1 MFGKN
6 KISQEEMERLREA
19 AEEDERFFSRME
31 EQKDMFDAGVAE
43 LHASYRQMKTDA
55 AQVLEN
61 IKNASLLAEENA
73 KVEASLGYSLNDY
86 RERLEAAEA
95 NQAGQIEQFQMVA
108 KEAERLV
115 DENKHFTSP
124 SKYLSELPAGL
135 RARNQAYMQFLKDM
149 TDYSKQMVVLALNAA
164 IEAGRMGDSGKQF
177 VTAAEDI
184 RTYASNY
191 DRSLQAL
198 AQELE
203 QSNQRVDE
211 LEEQVKHLVK
221 LLKSNNI
228 STARLMRAC
237 DDVLQEAKANQSD
250 ALSRE
255 AASLRAQ
262 VTILKNADEEII
274 KSEERNRMQME
285 DLMEEIRAQ
294 QAGQKEILEIVD
306 PVFQRAADR
315 RGGIITEL

>member
-1 MFGKN
+1 M
-6 KISQEEMERLREA
+6 
-19 AEEDERFFSRME
+19 
-31 EQKDMFDAGVAE
+31 
-43 LHASYRQMKTDA
+43 
-55 AQVLEN
+55 
-61 IKNASLLAEENA
+61 
-73 KVEASLGYSLNDY
+73 
-86 RERLEAAEA
+86 
-95 NQAGQIEQFQMVA
+95 
-108 KEAERLV
+108 
-115 DENKHFTSP
+115 
-124 SKYLSELPAGL
+124 
-135 RARNQAYMQFLKDM
+135 
-149 TDYSKQMVVLALNAA
+149 
-164 IEAGRMGDSGKQF
+164 
-177 VTAAEDI
+177 AAEDI
-184 RTYASNY
+184 RIYAANY

-203 QSNQRVDE
+203 QSNQRADE

-250 ALSRE
+250 ALSKE

-306 PVFQRAADR
+306 PVFQRAEDR
-315 RGGIITEL
+315 TGES

>member
-315 RGGIITEL
+315 RGES

>member
-19 AEEDERFFSRME
+19 AEEGERFFSRME
-31 EQKDMFDAGVAE
+31 EQRDMFDAGVAE
-43 LHASYRQMKTDA
+43 LHASYRRMKTDA

-73 KVEASLGYSLNDY
+73 KVEASLGCSLNDC

-108 KEAERLV
+108 NEAERLV

-124 SKYLSELPAGL
+124 SKYLSELPAGI
-135 RARNQAYMQFLKDM
+135 RARNQVYMQFLKDM
-149 TDYSKQMVVLALNAA
+149 TDYSKQIVVLALNAA
-164 IEAGRMGDSGKQF
+164 IEAGRMGDTGKQF

-184 RTYASNY
+184 RIYAANY

-203 QSNQRVDE
+203 QSNQRADE

-250 ALSRE
+250 ALSKE

-306 PVFQRAADR
+306 PVFQRAEDR
-315 RGGIITEL
+315 TGES